1 MAFDVTGHCYY
12 LEDGVEERN
21 ELRHNLAAHVHPM
34 IDPVART
41 PTGTECDSQRC
52 ADVAPDAEKLAVP
65 VDVTASGF
73 YITNAYNVFE
83 AWKHVFM
90 SFIRVFARDCLVIE
104 YPVRVFAR
112 DCLIIEYLV
121 RVFARDCLIIEYP
134 VRVFAF
140 DLKKPFILRYIP
152 LLIYTGRVN
161 D

>member
-1 MAFDVTGHCYY
+1 MLMAPFERFNLRQVATCRCVTIHGTHYVKVERNVAFDVTGHCYY

-73 YITNAYNVFE
+73 YITNAYNV
-83 AWKHVFM
+83 
-90 SFIRVFARDCLVIE
+90 SS
-104 YPVRVFAR
+104 
-112 DCLIIEYLV
+112 
-121 RVFARDCLIIEYP
+121 
-134 VRVFAF
+134 
-140 DLKKPFILRYIP
+140 
-152 LLIYTGRVN
+152 T
-161 D
+161 